1 MIAHPALLPNLF
13 ILICAVKERHNLT
26 ACAVLIGGK
35 ETAANA
41 AYNAIFHSP
50 RNRIRIIRIRGNIAE
65 ACRFIHLFAKGAIE
79 EGNALRSGAGQLK
92 SLISPQKTLPSQ
104 TPPDRHAS

>member
-1 MIAHPALLPNLF
+1 MRGKGTPQSDR
-13 ILICAVKERHNLT
+13 VLT

-41 AYNAIFHSP
+41 ACNAIFHSP

-79 EGNALRSGAGQLK
+79 EVPLTIPCSTA
-92 SLISPQKTLPSQ
+92 
-104 TPPDRHAS
+104 HATAFA

>member
-1 MIAHPALLPNLF
+1 MSNLF

-26 ACAVLIGGK
+26 AGAVLIGGK
-35 ETAANA
+35 KTAADA
-41 AYNAIFHSP
+41 ACNAIFHSP

-79 EGNALRSGAGQLK
+79 EGNALRSGADCIGVKGCCVDLNPLT
-92 SLISPQKTLPSQ
+92 SL
-104 TPPDRHAS
+104 